1 MLFMPGVFDTH
12 DLKTSANGTNTTITI
27 DNDQISAN
35 AALKASS
42 IAIAALAFSLA
53 AILFTSLQCLIGNDM
68 TSSALR
74 KTNKAATGLVVRKRT
89 VRFRWWRLRVRSP
102 RVILRPEDIIA
113 AARPSDDPSVL
124 TFLKVVARLHGS
136 TWSDV
141 QPEVAN
147 PNHVW

>member
-74 KTNKAATGLVVRKRT
+74 KTNKAAIGLVVSKRT
-89 VRFRWWRLRVRSP
+89 VRSRW
-102 RVILRPEDIIA
+102 
-113 AARPSDDPSVL
+113 
-124 TFLKVVARLHGS
+124 
-136 TWSDV
+136 
-141 QPEVAN
+141 
-147 PNHVW
+147 